1 MTQRHVAIGPEF
13 FAKAPNDYDDWYWAI
28 VREFM
33 QNSIDCGSKNIRV
46 NVFYRDDVT
55 TMMVENDGHPMSQS
69 ILVDKLLCL
78 GGSGKNFFDGATGGF
93 GKAKEILYFCHKSY
107 TIESGDLKV
116 SGSGAVYNLEDGNP
130 YLKGTRSTIQID
142 GDHSAEIL
150 RAIEK
155 FAEYAQW
162 KGNLSVAT
170 GDGEWSAFDCGL
182 RKGSARRDLGF
193 GQVYTNKSYRY
204 TMVVRMNGIPMFTYP
219 TGFDR
224 CVVVELDGQSDEV
237 LTSNRDGLRQPY
249 KQQLSDFITELSVDK
264 RSALKARSIPRY
276 VHYSGSKLTHYN
288 RLDVA
293 SVVTG
298 SVPVEASPD
307 VPAEPSAEPIR
318 GVEVDGNKVIQASVE
333 SVETT
338 DKWGSSARD
347 YSTSAYTREVP
358 ERVVTL
364 GTDFIL
370 KNETGLKVPNHFDP
384 ASTEFSSYSEKL
396 VRIWGRLVLEM
407 HRLFDHESEFSIG
420 FLFDG
425 GDVGATEAEYEKGDY
440 GEVYYLNPAE
450 VVEQTRTF
458 SKSFKKRFK
467 LTERDRL
474 ISIAAH
480 EFVHGL
486 GYGWHD
492 ERYANKLTD
501 VLAKVMKH
509 RKRFN
514 WCFK

>member
-1 MTQRHVAIGPEF
+1 MTQRHVAIGSEF
-13 FAKAPNDYDDWYWAI
+13 FAKARNDYDDWIWAL
-28 VREFM
+28 VREFQ

-55 TMMVENDGHPMSQS
+55 TLMVENDGHPMSQS

-78 GGSGKNFFDGATGGF
+78 GGSGKNFVDGATGGF

-116 SGSGAVYNLEDGNP
+116 TGSGAVYNLERDNP
-130 YLKGTRSTIQID
+130 NLKGTRSTIQID
-142 GDHSAEIL
+142 GDHEQDIVDAL
-150 RAIEK
+150 RK
-155 FAEYAQW
+155 FAKYSQW
-162 KGNLSVAT
+162 NGNLFIAQ
-170 GDGEWSAFDCGL
+170 GDGDWEQVYCDL
-182 RKGSARRDLGF
+182 RKGSSRRDLGF
-193 GQVYTNKSYRY
+193 GKVYTNRSHSYKL
-204 TMVVRMNGIPMFTYP
+204 VVRMNGIPMFTYP

-224 CVVVELDGQSDEV
+224 CVVVELAGQSDGV
-237 LTSNRDGLRQPY
+237 LTSNRDGLRQPF
-249 KQQLSDFITELSVDK
+249 KQELSDFITELSVDK
-264 RSALKARSIPRY
+264 RSALRARNIPRY

-293 SVVTG
+293 AVVSSQASTSTVG
-298 SVPVEASPD
+298 SSGDRVA
-307 VPAEPSAEPIR
+307 PIR
-318 GVEVDGNKVIQASVE
+318 GVDVDGNKCVQASIE
-333 SVETT
+333 TAGTT
-338 DKWGSSARD
+338 DKWGGSANHYSSSAH
-347 YSTSAYTREVP
+347 APEVA

-370 KNETGLKVPNHFDP
+370 KNETNLRVPAHFDP
-384 ASTEFSSYSEKL
+384 ASDRFSSYSEKL
-396 VRIWGRLVLEM
+396 VRVWGRLVLEM
-407 HRLFDHESEFSIG
+407 HRLFDHEASFSVG
-420 FLFDG
+420 FLFDV
-425 GDVGATEAEYEKGDY
+425 GDIGATEAEFEKGDY
-440 GEVYYLNPAE
+440 GVVYYLNPVQ
-450 VVEQTRTF
+450 VVEQKYTF

>member
-1 MTQRHVAIGPEF
+1 MTQRHVAIGSEF
-13 FAKAPNDYDDWYWAI
+13 FAKARNDYDDWIWAL
-28 VREFM
+28 VREFK
-33 QNSIDCGSKNIRV
+33 QNSIDCGSKNI
-46 NVFYRDDVT
+46 NVRCAHRSGT
-55 TMMVENDGHPMSQS
+55 TTLAVENDGHSMSQEV
-69 ILVDKLLCL
+69 LVDKLLSL
-78 GGSGKNFFDGATGGF
+78 GGSGKNFKQGSTGGF

-107 TIESGDLKV
+107 QIESGDLKV
-116 SGSGAVYNLEDGNP
+116 TGNGAVYELTTGNQH
-130 YLKGTRSTIQID
+130 LGGTRSIIEID
-142 GDHSAEIL
+142 GDHEQDIVDAL
-150 RAIEK
+150 RK
-155 FAEYAQW
+155 FAKYSQW
-162 KGNLSVAT
+162 NGNLFIT
-170 GDGEWSAFDCGL
+170 QGDGHQEQMFCDL
-182 RKGSARRDLGF
+182 RKGSSRRDLGF
-193 GQVYTNKSYRY
+193 GKVYTNRSHSYRL
-204 TMVVRMNGIPMFTYP
+204 VIRMNGIPMFTYP

-224 CVVVELDGQSDEV
+224 CVVVELAGQSDDV

-249 KQQLSDFITELSVDK
+249 KQELSDFITELSVDK

-276 VHYSGSKLTHYN
+276 VHYSGSKLAHYN

-293 SVVTG
+293 NVVAGSASVELL
-298 SVPVEASPD
+298 SDVESKPSD
-307 VPAEPSAEPIR
+307 VPIR
-318 GVEVDGNKVIQASVE
+318 GVDVDGNSVIQASVE
-333 SVETT
+333 SAGSTNR
-338 DKWGSSARD
+338 WGSSAKD
-347 YSTSAYTREVP
+347 YSTSAYAPEVP
-358 ERVVTL
+358 DRVVTL

-370 KNETGLKVPNHFDP
+370 KNETSLRVPAHFDP
-384 ASTEFSSYSEKL
+384 ASERFSSYSEKL

-407 HRLFDHESEFSIG
+407 HRLFDHEASFSVG
-420 FLFDG
+420 FLFDS
-425 GDVGATEAEYEKGDY
+425 GDIGATEAQFEKGDF
-440 GEVYYLNPAE
+440 GVVYYLNPVQ
-450 VVEQTRTF
+450 VVEQKYTY

>member
-1 MTQRHVAIGPEF
+1 MTQRHVAIGSEF
-13 FAKAPNDYDDWYWAI
+13 FSKARNDYDHWQWALI
-28 VREFM
+28 REFK

-46 NVFYRDDVT
+46 NCFYKDDVT
-55 TMMVENDGHPMSQS
+55 TLMVENDGKPMDQD
-69 ILVDKLLCL
+69 ILVGKLLCL
-78 GGSGKNFFDGATGGF
+78 GGSGKNFQDGSTGGF

-107 TIESGDLKV
+107 RIESGSLSV
-116 SGSGAVYNLEDGNP
+116 TGNGAVYELSDNNP
-130 YLKGTRSTIQID
+130 FLDGTRSTIEID
-142 GDHSAEIL
+142 GDHQPLIL
-150 RAIEK
+150 RALRK
-155 FAEYAQW
+155 FAEHAQW
-162 KGNLSVAT
+162 NGSLLIAQ
-170 GDGEWSAFDCGL
+170 GDGEWEQLQCNL
-182 RKGSARRDLGF
+182 HKGSARRDLGF
-193 GQVYTNKSYRY
+193 GKVYTNKSHSHSL
-204 TMVVRMNGIPMFTYP
+204 VIRMNGIPMFTYP
-219 TGFDR
+219 TGFNR
-224 CVVVELDGQSDEV
+224 CVVVELAGQSDDV

-249 KQQLSDFITELSVDK
+249 KQELSDFITELSVDK
-264 RSALKARSIPRY
+264 RSALKARNIPRY
-276 VHYSGSKLTHYN
+276 VHYSGSKLTHHN

-293 SVVTG
+293 TLVG
-298 SVPVEASPD
+298 SAGSGIKEHESP
-307 VPAEPSAEPIR
+307 ACEWIS

-333 SVETT
+333 LAETT
-338 DKWGSSARD
+338 DRWSGSAKN
-347 YSTSAYTREVP
+347 YETSAHIREVP

-370 KNETGLKVPNHFDP
+370 KNETNLKVPNHFDP
-384 ASTEFSSYSEKL
+384 ASAEFSSYSEKL

-407 HRLFDHESEFSIG
+407 HRLFDHEASFSIG
-420 FLFDG
+420 FLFDS
-425 GDVGATEAEYEKGDY
+425 GDIGATEAQFEKGDF
-440 GEVYYLNPAE
+440 GVVYYLNPVQ
-450 VVEQTRTF
+450 VVEQKYTY

-509 RKRFN
+509 RKRFA

>member
-1 MTQRHVAIGPEF
+1 MTQHHVAIGSEF
-13 FAKAPNDYDDWYWAI
+13 FAKARNDYDNWQWAI

-33 QNSIDCGSKNIRV
+33 QNSIDCASKNIRV
-46 NVFYRDDVT
+46 NVFCKDDVT
-55 TMMVENDGHPMSQS
+55 TMVVENDGTPMTRQ
-69 ILVDKLLCL
+69 ILLDKLLCL
-78 GGSGKNFFDGATGGF
+78 GGSGKNFEGTTGGF
-93 GKAKEILYFCHKSY
+93 GKAKEILYFCHRSY
-107 TIESGDLKV
+107 TIESGDLMV
-116 SGSGAVYNLEDGNP
+116 EGNGAVYNLSDGHP
-130 YLKGTRSTIQID
+130 CLDGTRSTIVID
-142 GDHSAEIL
+142 GDHAGEIL
-150 RAIEK
+150 QALDK
-155 FAEYAQW
+155 FASYAQW
-162 KGNLSVAT
+162 NGNLMVT
-170 GDGEWSAFDCGL
+170 DGDDDFVKFHCGL

-193 GQVYTNKSYRY
+193 GQVYTNKSHKY

-224 CVVVELDGQSDEV
+224 CVVVELAGQSDGV

-249 KQQLSDFITELSVDK
+249 KQELSDFITELSVDK
-264 RSALKARSIPRY
+264 RSALKARDVPRY
-276 VHYSGSKLTHYN
+276 VHYSGSKLSHYN

-293 SVVTG
+293 KVVTG
-298 SVPVEASPD
+298 SVSAKPSQDVESVD
-307 VPAEPSAEPIR
+307 PIR
-318 GVEVDGNKVIQASVE
+318 GVDVDGNQVVQASVE
-333 SVETT
+333 SVEST
-338 DKWGSSARD
+338 DKWGSSARA
-347 YSTSAYTREVP
+347 YSTSAYTCEVP

-407 HRLFDHESEFSIG
+407 HRLFDYEASFSVG
-420 FLFDG
+420 FIFDD
-425 GDVGATEAEYEKGDY
+425 GDVGATEAQYEKGNY

>member
-1 MTQRHVAIGPEF
+1 MTQRHVAIGSEF
-13 FAKAPNDYDDWYWAI
+13 FAKARNDYDDWIWAL
-28 VREFM
+28 VREFQ
-33 QNSIDCGSKNIRV
+33 QNSIDCGSKNIYVRCAHH
-46 NVFYRDDVT
+46 DGT
-55 TMMVENDGHPMSQS
+55 TTLVVENDGHPMSQS

-78 GGSGKNFFDGATGGF
+78 GGSGKNFEQGSTGGF

-107 TIESGDLKV
+107 QIESGDLKV
-116 SGSGAVYNLEDGNP
+116 TGNGAVYELTTDNQNLS
-130 YLKGTRSTIQID
+130 GTRSTIKID
-142 GDHSAEIL
+142 GDHEQDIVDAM
-150 RAIEK
+150 RK
-155 FAEYAQW
+155 FAMYSQW
-162 KGNLSVAT
+162 NGNLFIAQSD
-170 GDGEWSAFDCGL
+170 GDWEQEFCDL
-182 RKGSARRDLGF
+182 RKGSSRRDLGF
-193 GQVYTNKSYRY
+193 GKVYTNRSHSYKL
-204 TMVVRMNGIPMFTYP
+204 VVRMNGIPMFTYP

-224 CVVVELDGQSDEV
+224 CVVVELAGQSDGV
-237 LTSNRDGLRQPY
+237 LTSNRDGLRQPF
-249 KQQLSDFITELSVDK
+249 KQELSDFITELSVDK
-264 RSALKARSIPRY
+264 RSALKARSVPRY
-276 VHYSGSKLTHYN
+276 VHYNGSKLTHYN

-298 SVPVEASPD
+298 SVQVESPVESP
-307 VPAEPSAEPIR
+307 EPIR

-338 DKWGSSARD
+338 DKWGSSAKD

-358 ERVVTL
+358 ERIVTL

-407 HRLFDHESEFSIG
+407 HRLFDHESSFSIG

-450 VVEQTRTF
+450 VVEQTRTY